1 MLAMKMHERVRHYI
15 NDKGLKMNHIAEKSS
30 IELKRFYR
38 IVNGD
43 SIMSADE
50 FECICEGLQ
59 LEPEYFFNLS
69 FLETKNKS
77 A

>member
-1 MLAMKMHERVRHYI
+1 MKIHERIRRYI
-15 NDKGLKMNHIAEKSS
+15 NDNGLKMNHVAEKSS

-50 FECICEGLQ
+50 FECICEGLK
-59 LEPEYFFNLS
+59 LEPKYFFNHV

>member
-1 MLAMKMHERVRHYI
+1 MKVHERIRNHI
-15 NDKGLKMNHIAEKSS
+15 DNNGLKMNHVAEKSN

-38 IVNGD
+38 IINGD

-50 FECICEGLQ
+50 FEVICGALNVDAQ
-59 LEPEYFFNLS
+59 YFFKER
-69 FLETKNKS
+69 FLETKKIS

>member
-1 MLAMKMHERVRHYI
+1 MKIHERIRRYI
-15 NDKGLKMNHIAEKSS
+15 NDNGLKMNHVAVKSS

-50 FECICEGLQ
+50 FECICAGLQ
-59 LEPEYFFNLS
+59 LEPEYFFNQM

>member
-1 MLAMKMHERVRHYI
+1 MKIHERIRRYI
-15 NDKGLKMNHIAEKSS
+15 NDNGLKMNHVAEKSS

-50 FECICEGLQ
+50 FECICEGLK
-59 LEPEYFFNLS
+59 LEPKYFFNQL
-69 FLETKNKS
+69 FLETKNIS